1 MRRALGL
8 PRQGREMR
16 SCNPALATVED
27 AATDYEFVIRQLVKI
42 RTIGVSES
50 TDCPKFDLIL
60 LSMASDGHVASLFP
74 NHQAL
79 ELKDDWVTYIT
90 DSPQP
95 PPERITFTLPV
106 TNSASNIAI
115 LATGVGKANAVHLAV
130 SDSSDGPDAP
140 VSLRATMVQP
150 THGKP
155 VWFLDKAA
163 TSSLEAL
170 SDGAYEQQHRAY

>member
-1 MRRALGL
+1 
-8 PRQGREMR
+8 
-16 SCNPALATVED
+16 
-27 AATDYEFVIRQLVKI
+27 VKA

-60 LSMASDGHVASLFP
+60 LGMGSDGHVASLFP

-90 DSPQP
+90 DSPKP

-106 TNSASNIAI
+106 INSASNIAI
-115 LATGVGKANAVHLAV
+115 LAMGVDKATAVQLAV
-130 SDSSDGPDAP
+130 YDSSDGPDTP
-140 VSLRATMVQP
+140 TSLPARMVQP
-150 THGKP
+150 TDGKL

-163 TSSLEAL
+163 ASSLEL
-170 SDGAYEQQHRAY
+170 SDGAYEHHREY